1 MRDFAPAAPV
11 NQSPSSPQSALKW
24 LWRFFIYLFIYFFA
38 LHDFKCLRHS
48 IVCCEKDEIDFDARV
63 EPARA
68 RRVQTAVRYS
78 ISLQLVNR

>member
-1 MRDFAPAAPV
+1 M
-11 NQSPSSPQSALKW
+11 ALAVFH
-24 LWRFFIYLFIYFFA
+24 LFIYLYFFA

-78 ISLQLVNR
+78 ISLKLVNRWKKLKFEQIKRQDRSETEVAR